1 MVTTMTQEAAQ
12 FASWLLGMLTAASQ
26 TAEMKQDHLS
36 SACWTPALH
45 RLSSA
50 QLSSAQLSSAQLSSA
65 QPSPAQPSPAQPSPA
80 QPSPAQPSPAQLS
93 SAQLRRP
100 DCLKSFKGQ
109 TYLVDRIL
117 PTTTSSVPAAA
128 EEEEEEEEEEAAA
141 TGPDEVDVT
150 ADTP

>member
-1 MVTTMTQEAAQ
+1 MTQEAAQ

-45 RLSSA
+45 QLSSA

-65 QPSPAQPSPAQPSPA
+65 QPSPAQPSS
-80 QPSPAQPSPAQLS
+80 AQLS

-117 PTTTSSVPAAA
+117 PSTSSSVPAAA

-150 ADTP
+150 ANMP